1 MRIASLRV
9 GSLVRMVDDPH
20 SILGLVV
27 EIRGANIIKIN
38 WLDELCDPTFV
49 NQWDLEIICK

>member
-20 SILGLVV
+20 HILGLVV
-27 EIRGANIIKIN
+27 EIRGGNIIKVN
-38 WLDELCDPTFV
+38 WLDEMCDPTFV